1 MGPYRRIYSRV
12 ILTSSIAG
20 LAMLAGPGNAHA
32 EDSASSFP
40 IDFKPSERTINAYA
54 VYGDGRATEG
64 GATCIGAP
72 TKSAS
77 ATS

>member
-32 EDSASSFP
+32 EDSASSLP

-64 GATCIGAP
+64 ATCIGAP